1 MSTAP
6 KTEQALS
13 RTAQALH
20 KLRQA
25 RHPHPVVVRRSGNAG
40 LLAVI
45 DAATQRVHT
54 LHPLERLVDDLA
66 KGTAE
71 LAAPQA
77 ARKEAPKP
85 GARFSDESFLSLC
98 WLVGARLGHDAG
110 LAPWLSSTTSYHL
123 IKQPDAADLGND
135 AELTRLVELMAKR
148 EFGIAAM
155 IDIAQLPHRTVIQLI
170 NSLSLCGLLGSGPAP
185 RQDGPVKRS
194 RPAGQTLPA
203 KARPPRWAGPATW
216 LRRLGRLWQSLRA
229 G

>member
-1 MSTAP
+1 VSTGPNA
-6 KTEQALS
+6 EQALS

-20 KLRQA
+20 RLRQA
-25 RHPHPVVVRRSGNAG
+25 RHPRPVVVRRHGNAG

-45 DAATQRVHT
+45 DAASQRVHT

-71 LAAPQA
+71 LATPHAT
-77 ARKEAPKP
+77 RKEEPKP
-85 GARFSDESFLSLC
+85 GARFSDESFVSLC

-110 LAPWLSSTTSYHL
+110 LAPWLSSTTIYHL
-123 IKQPDAADLGND
+123 VRRPDAADLGND
-135 AELTRLVELMAKR
+135 ADLKRLVELMSKR

-155 IDIAQLPHRTVIQLI
+155 IDTAQVPHRTVHQLI

-185 RQDGPVKRS
+185 RQEAPAKQA
-194 RPAGQTLPA
+194 RPAGQAQPTRTPH
-203 KARPPRWAGPATW
+203 RAGPAAW
-216 LRRLGRLWQSLRA
+216 LRWLGRLWRSFRA